1 MIADDGLRVE
11 VADRHVVH
19 TSSLAAD
26 RSVGSQTEQ
35 RLHGEASHDEKH
47 VGANEKKLPAQIG
60 CAAGHLGGRGIAVSR
75 RAALE
80 HVHDRDVAAAL
91 DADTLEH
98 LREQLARLADERNA
112 LKVLLA
118 AGRLAHERNA
128 HPGTA
133 FGEDDVLAAFG
144 HRATGACACKPF
156 KRRPVS
162 LFTGGDNFGRKHECG
177 RLRGA

>member
-1 MIADDGLRVE
+1 ML
-11 VADRHVVH
+11 
-19 TSSLAAD
+19 SAAD
-26 RSVGSQTEQ
+26 SLMWDALEIGPQWILRETEDVTLAETALRAELRQPAPAVRS
-35 RLHGEASHDEKH
+35 A
-47 VGANEKKLPAQIG
+47 AP
-60 CAAGHLGGRGIAVSR
+60 AAGHLGGRGIAVSR

-91 DADTLEH
+91 DADALEH

-144 HRATGACACKPF
+144 HRAAGACACKPF

>member
-1 MIADDGLRVE
+1 MPASRDQTPEERQILPGLGLFIGSSKQVGRMIADDGLRAE

-19 TSSLAAD
+19 ASSLAAD

-91 DADTLEH
+91 DADALEH
-98 LREQLARLADERNA
+98 LREQLADLPTN
-112 LKVLLA
+112 
-118 AGRLAHERNA
+118 GM
-128 HPGTA
+128 P
-133 FGEDDVLAAFG
+133 
-144 HRATGACACKPF
+144 
-156 KRRPVS
+156 
-162 LFTGGDNFGRKHECG
+162 
-177 RLRGA
+177 